1 MPSWITAYCPVTI
14 DDVTPESLATL
25 RENDFWTLAED
36 YGVGDEQVSPALKLF
51 RIEKSK
57 DGFQLIYRPAGE
69 RQLAIRCWTS
79 PDRVAEEI
87 AEVKDLPGDSN
98 PPLIDSIAA
107 TRAVVAVELG
117 ASQMTDMGIV
127 FAYEVAR
134 WLGSHKNALIKGVD
148 DDWSRIVD
156 SGFVRL

>member
-1 MPSWITAYCPVTI
+1 MPSWVTAYCPETI
-14 DDVTPESLATL
+14 DDLTPESLATL
-25 RENDFWTLAED
+25 RENDFWSLAED
-36 YGVGDEQVSPALKLF
+36 YGVDDEQVSPALKVF
-51 RIEKSK
+51 KIEKSE
-57 DGFQLIYRPAGE
+57 DGFQLFYRPAGE

-87 AEVKDLPGDSN
+87 SEVKE
-98 PPLIDSIAA
+98 LIGGLSQAIADSIAA

-117 ASQMTDMGIV
+117 GSQMTDMGLV

-148 DDWSRIVD
+148 DHWSRIVD
-156 SGFVRL
+156 SGFVRV